1 MRAVVAHEIAARM
14 RHGGMS
20 VQEAARS
27 VVMDELPGMPPDG
40 GGGGVVAM
48 DAEGNIAMP
57 FNTPGMYRGYINTDG
72 EMVIRIFKDEEDA
85 SMDGE

>member
-1 MRAVVAHEIAARM
+1 
-14 RHGGMS
+14 
-20 VQEAARS
+20 
-27 VVMDELPGMPPDG
+27 
-40 GGGGVVAM
+40 
-48 DAEGNIAMP
+48 MP